1 MLHGL
6 PGKSKRFLEI
16 RYKYYSNLLKQRLRG
31 TGDRTIRI
39 LKVSAGD
46 VQQSNECQFDP
57 LWDESKLLCERLGV
71 IVRPLRIDQALR
83 LSPRVLGRFDVVLLQ
98 FFFRTPADEVE
109 RTIDIL
115 KSRSSPQAKIV
126 YFDGDD
132 DLGILWPQILKRVD
146 LYVKNQL
153 MVDRSAYLRPT
164 IGKSNLSEYVAVHH
178 GVSFD
183 SDLFPRSTPVADVAD
198 LNKIFLGWNLG
209 TSRMIYKVLKQTKAE
224 PAPRK
229 DIAVACR
236 VSFPHGGFIEP
247 LRVAAIRHLEALA
260 GEYRVVAT
268 TDRIRPAEFQDE
280 LRRSRICV
288 SPFGHGEV
296 CSRDFEAVL
305 NGCLL
310 IKPDMDH
317 LETRPN
323 IYVPGQTYIPVR
335 WDFCD
340 LAEKCRYYLENESE
354 RARIADCGNRALR
367 EFHHAHV
374 FINIFAQLLAR
385 LGLPDRAKPDS
396 RESAM
401 TDG

>member
-1 MLHGL
+1 MLYGL
-6 PGKSKRFLEI
+6 PGKSKRSLEFH
-16 RYKYYSNLLKQRLRG
+16 YKYYSNLLKQRLRG
-31 TGDRTIRI
+31 TSDRTIRI
-39 LKVSAGD
+39 LKVSAGNA
-46 VQQSNECQFDP
+46 QQSNECQFDP
-57 LWDESKLLCERLGV
+57 LWVESRLLCERLGV

-83 LSPRVLGRFDVVLLQ
+83 LSPRVLGRFDILLLQ
-98 FFFRTPADEVE
+98 FFFRTPVEDVE

-153 MVDRSAYLRPT
+153 LVDRAAYLRPT
-164 IGKSNLSEYVAVHH
+164 IGKSNLTEYVAVHH

-183 SDLFPRSTPVADVAD
+183 SDPFPRSTPVADVAD

-209 TSRMIYKVLKQTKAE
+209 TSRIIYKVLKKTKAE
-224 PAPRK
+224 PARRK

-236 VSFPHGGFIEP
+236 VTFPHGGFIEP

-268 TDRIRPAEFQDE
+268 TDRIRPAEFRDE

-296 CSRDFEAVL
+296 CFRDFEAVL

-310 IKPDMDH
+310 IKPDMGH

-323 IYVPGQTYIPVR
+323 IYVPGQTYVPVR

-354 RARIADCGNRALR
+354 RARIADSGNRALR
-367 EFHHAHV
+367 KFYETHA
-374 FINIFAQLLAR
+374 FTDIFAQLLAR
-385 LGLPDRAKPDS
+385 LGLPDRPMHDA

>member
-115 KSRSSPQAKIV
+115 KARSSPQAKIV

-178 GVSFD
+178 GFTFD
-183 SDLFPRSTPVADVAD
+183 SDLFPRSTPVADVAV

-224 PAPRK
+224 PALRK

-260 GEYRVVAT
+260 GEYRFVAT
-268 TDRIRPAEFQDE
+268 TDRIR
-280 LRRSRICV
+280 RRSSRTSCGGVESV
-288 SPFGHGEV
+288 SALSDTARSAPATSRPFSMGASSSNPIWTT
-296 CSRDFEAVL
+296 SR
-305 NGCLL
+305 
-310 IKPDMDH
+310 
-317 LETRPN
+317 
-323 IYVPGQTYIPVR
+323 PGPT
-335 WDFCD
+335 
-340 LAEKCRYYLENESE
+340 SMS
-354 RARIADCGNRALR
+354 RARPISPCDGT
-367 EFHHAHV
+367 
-374 FINIFAQLLAR
+374 
-385 LGLPDRAKPDS
+385 
-396 RESAM
+396 SA
-401 TDG
+401 T